1 MAVLEQIV
9 WVGPALDVVGKSSR
23 TIATVDID
31 AGHTPLLIVQ
41 RNTFTPTPNAVI
53 PLFGK
58 VGEVIVPAPD
68 IKVQLPVPTAGVL
81 PFNVATVAQIVW
93 FAPAF
98 DMVGFASR
106 VIATVDVDGG
116 QLPLLIVH

>member
-9 WVGPALDVVGKSSR
+9 CVGPALDVVGKSSR

-41 RNTFTPTPNAVI
+41 RNTFTPTPNAVR

-58 VGEVIVPAPD
+58 VGEVIVPAPE

-81 PFNVATVAQIVW
+81 PFKVATVAQIV
-93 FAPAF
+93 
-98 DMVGFASR
+98 
-106 VIATVDVDGG
+106 
-116 QLPLLIVH
+116 